1 MAAALTCLAVFKAR
15 RDESLHGNLAS
26 GAKTRPPRGDR
37 RRRRRK
43 KKKQRPSGHLVA
55 LSAKIPFERKRRES

>member
-1 MAAALTCLAVFKAR
+1 MAAALTCLAAFKAR

-37 RRRRRK
+37 RRRRRR
-43 KKKQRPSGHLVA
+43 KKQRPSGHLVA
-55 LSAKIPFERKRRES
+55 LTAKIHFERKRRES